1 MATAAEMLE
10 PQIVIRDRY
19 VAMLLRA
26 MASEVVQGCPGGA
39 LYAQA
44 LSLALATYLARKFP
58 VKGAVSR
65 AEMWAARPDGAP
77 WPKIGR

>member
-1 MATAAEMLE
+1 LRIVIKLDPARLEALLGQQMATAAEM
-10 PQIVIRDRY
+10 VIRDRY
-19 VAMLLRA
+19 IAMLLRA

-44 LSLALATYLARKFP
+44 LSLALATYLARRFS

-65 AEMWAARPDGAP
+65 ADM
-77 WPKIGR
+77 